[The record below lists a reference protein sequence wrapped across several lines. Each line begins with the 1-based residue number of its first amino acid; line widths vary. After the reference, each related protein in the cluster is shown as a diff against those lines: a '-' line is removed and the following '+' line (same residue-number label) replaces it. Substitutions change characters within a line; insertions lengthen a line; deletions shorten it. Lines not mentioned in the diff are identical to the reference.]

1 MILCQLCHTNC
12 KSWGSLSKH
21 LRDRHLGYNS
31 KKYYDDF
38 LLVDKPVCKICSNPT
53 TFQNINIGYS
63 HTCSHVCSGKY
74 HRQNLSADVNKHDKF
89 RKKVAENQKN
99 IWQTRKKNGTATIIH
114 KKVGD
119 TIKELNSQLS
129 PDELKEKYGWLNKLS
144 PADKTYWINTVM
156 LKTGMYKWWNTTS
169 DTEINKVV
177 TKRNAAKLGISVTEY
192 ESRFDDI
199 TSKEQYY
206 YKVWY
211 LTKQNYK
218 KYKNEIDPHN
228 LRSPEYHLDHK
239 YSVIRGFHN
248 NIDPEIIASKFN
260 LEMLTRA
267 SNSKKSGKCSLRI
280 DILQEMYHAQF
291 L

>member
-1 MILCQLCHTNC
+1 
-12 KSWGSLSKH
+12 

>member
-1 MILCQLCHTNC
+1 MIRCQLCHTNC

-21 LRDRHLGYNS
+21 LRDRHLDYNS

-99 IWQTRKKNGTATIIH
+99 IWQTRKKNGTAAIIH

-119 TIKELNSQLS
+119 TIKELNSQMS
-129 PDELKEKYGWLNKLS
+129 SDELKEKYGWLNKLS
-144 PADKTYWINTVM
+144 TEDKTYWINTVM
-156 LKTGMYKWWNTTS
+156 LKTGMHNWWNTTS
-169 DTEINKVV
+169 DIEINKVV
-177 TKRNAAKLGISVTEY
+177 NKRNASKLGISVTEY
-192 ESRFDDI
+192 VSRFDDI
-199 TSKEQYY
+199 ASKEQYY

-211 LTKQNYK
+211 LTEQNYK

-248 NIDPEIIASKFN
+248 SIDPEIIASKFN
-260 LEMLTRA
+260 LEMLTR
-267 SNSKKSGKCSLRI
+267 SNNSRKSGKCSLRI
-280 DILQEMYHAQF
+280 DILQEMYYAQF